1 MTTVNLAGAGPA
13 GTGAGGI
20 YLFIGWARPSVSDGT
35 YRDL

>member
-20 YLFIGWARPSVSDGT
+20 YFIGWARPSVSDGT